1 MRLHEIHFIKPLFNI
16 SNFSGFCTKEIY
28 KFCSFSG
35 YHKKIIR
42 DEISVLSEV
51 IKASELKPILEFLAS
66 DSCEGR
72 ELGTR
77 GNDRAAEYLASKFND
92 YGIQKIGNKGD
103 YFQQVGFK
111 WISWKNIN
119 VEING
124 FPYKNIW
131 DFVSL
136 PTDNEDLNF
145 NLNEIVFLG
154 YGIESSQYN
163 DYKNVNVKDKVIL
176 IYNGEPFSK
185 KD

>member
-1 MRLHEIHFIKPLFNI
+1 MKSILLNLCLILVIFPGFAQKKFISSVHFPD
-16 SNFSGFCTKEIY
+16 TT
-28 KFCSFSG
+28 
-35 YHKKIIR
+35 KKIIR

-154 YGIESSQYN
+154 
-163 DYKNVNVKDKVIL
+163 
-176 IYNGEPFSK
+176 
-185 KD
+185 